1 MKEVSWSCLGFGL
14 SLVSLL
20 LWSWSSS
27 GLALVLVRIMRRRRA
42 RVLLTVA
49 LLVLTLLFSS
59 FWLPPNGR
67 VTCGSG
73 GKPCGHGL
81 QFGSDLWEEPGFIDS
96 ALRHCPGQ
104 SFQSSVLLHHL
115 RACLSDE
122 GDVLIGPYLQ
132 SWDQLV
138 LFMESLG
145 TMVGFFSHKVK
156 EKVSLIRQLSIKHAE
171 DSGKH
176 GASAEEQALQQ
187 GVYRSVRSMVAS
199 ELDRGLVG
207 FSFRTESGCR
217 TLLRLHRSLLWLK
230 LVLQGLSED
239 PDQDG
244 VFRTPGEIAREAYTV
259 ALAPHHSWFLRNAAE
274 LVFVAL
280 PDRKYFFR
288 LVCVNSQSEA
298 APALRIIIQGLTR
311 VHERTQAI
319 LEQHGLL
326 LLP

>member
-1 MKEVSWSCLGFGL
+1 MSECFGFGL
-14 SLVSLL
+14 RSEPWSGLFLVLL
-20 LWSWSSS
+20 LSLSLSGS
-27 GLALVLVRIMRRRRA
+27 GLGLVLAMRRRRV
-42 RVLLTVA
+42 RVVLTVV
-49 LLVLTLLFSS
+49 LLVLTLLLSS
-59 FWLPPNGR
+59 FLLPQDGR
-67 VTCGSG
+67 VNCGGSHCKSG
-73 GKPCGHGL
+73 HQSGL
-81 QFGSDLWEEPGFIDS
+81 DLWEEPGLIDS

-104 SFQSSVLLHHL
+104 SFQSSVLMRHL
-115 RACLSDE
+115 RACLTEE

-145 TMVGFFSHKVK
+145 TMVGFFSNKVK
-156 EKVSLIRQLSIKHAE
+156 EKMSLIRQLSLKHHE

-176 GASAEEQALQQ
+176 VPSIEEYGLQQ
-187 GVYRSVRSMVAS
+187 GVYQSVRSMVVS

-217 TLLRLHRSLLWLK
+217 TLLRLHRSLLWVK
-230 LVLQGLSED
+230 LVLQGLSQD

-244 VFRTPGEIAREAYTV
+244 VYRTPGEIAREAYAV

-280 PDRKYFFR
+280 PERKYFLQ
-288 LVCVNSQSEA
+288 LVCVSSQSEA
-298 APALRIIIQGLTR
+298 APALHIIIQGLTR